1 VTKMQIIAKAV
12 LTFLGL
18 SAFVKFSQNFRTMTS
33 LSQTQDTSILRDIL
47 FSLFVI
53 ILLIAIA
60 YWLILKNDWLVR
72 KISVSG
78 EKLDPE
84 SETLWL
90 VSSLRMIAVIYGLT
104 LLASAMPAILNII
117 VSPLWILS
125 LINEALTFK
134 TFPKSIASEARQWL
148 YTIYNFLEA
157 ILAVYLLYGWPQ
169 FIRYQLNIRKT
180 KLPFNQNPNA
190 EGIEK

>member
-1 VTKMQIIAKAV
+1 MQIIAKAA
-12 LTFLGL
+12 LTFLGI
-18 SAFVKFSQNFRTMTS
+18 SAVVNFSRNFKMMSS
-33 LSQTQDTSILRDIL
+33 LKQTQDTSVLQVIL
-47 FSLFVI
+47 FSLFVT
-53 ILLIAIA
+53 ILLMAIV
-60 YWLILKNDWLVR
+60 YWFILKNDWLVR
-72 KISVSG
+72 KISGSG

-84 SETLWL
+84 NETLWL
-90 VSSLRMIAVIYGLT
+90 VSSLRMVAVIYGLT

-134 TFPKSIASEARQWL
+134 TFPKSITSEARQWL